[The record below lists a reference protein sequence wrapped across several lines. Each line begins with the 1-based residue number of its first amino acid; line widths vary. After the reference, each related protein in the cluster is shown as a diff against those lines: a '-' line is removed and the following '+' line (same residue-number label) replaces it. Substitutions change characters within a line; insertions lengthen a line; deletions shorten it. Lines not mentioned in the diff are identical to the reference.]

1 MWSWNSSTIPNTENH
16 TWYMYQHYL
25 HGQEQSSFHVMFWI
39 NNNEW
44 REQKKYHTWIQ
55 TNQEWV
61 YFTYKY
67 KTNKSTKISELVQ
80 RYFDTNCHP
89 TNKKITKKTIPVS
102 SKAPS
107 CDPILHRNPL
117 SSLPPEATSDASVG
131 LHATVKTSSVP
142 RKMEGTIKGVLAW
155 LSKKGVH
162 FSCVTTC
169 LCGLEMCM

>member
-1 MWSWNSSTIPNTENH
+1 MNEEN
-16 TWYMYQHYL
+16 
-25 HGQEQSSFHVMFWI
+25 
-39 NNNEW
+39 
-44 REQKKYHTWIQ
+44 KKNIIHEFKQIKSGCTSHI
-55 TNQEWV
+55 
-61 YFTYKY
+61 Y
-67 KTNKSTKISELVQ
+67 KTKSTKISELVQ
-80 RYFDTNCHP
+80 RYFDNNCHP